1 MQFVQMG
8 GCPCGVGLHGTVEV
22 AVLRFSLE
30 VIQHQALKGGTLIA
44 DGRALGAELGEE
56 VLQGGHGVFFR
67 GVLIK
72 VLSRCPVSAAVRG
85 RDCIAAAGLALMQAS
100 HPMYHVLRR
109 W

>member
-30 VIQHQALKGGTLIA
+30 VVQHQALKGGALVA
-44 DGRALGAELGEE
+44 DGRAFGAEAGEE

-67 GVLIK
+67 G
-72 VLSRCPVSAAVRG
+72 G
-85 RDCIAAAGLALMQAS
+85 
-100 HPMYHVLRR
+100 
-109 W
+109 